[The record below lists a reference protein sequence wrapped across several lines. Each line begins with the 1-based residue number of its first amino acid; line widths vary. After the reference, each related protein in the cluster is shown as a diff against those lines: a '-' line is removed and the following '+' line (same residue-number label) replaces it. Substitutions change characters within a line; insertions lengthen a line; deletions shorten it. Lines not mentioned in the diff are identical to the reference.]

1 MIMKKHMLSVT
12 INLAL
17 SILIM
22 LFGCGGKEVS
32 VVTPMQVEN
41 VLDVIPKDVVGFVY
55 ASSFQGLNDEINAL
69 CAELAPN
76 NPPQEDLAM
85 GLVDFFGAEFEML
98 QKLGFF

>member
-1 MIMKKHMLSVT
+1 MKRHVLSATV
-12 INLAL
+12 NLTL
-17 SILIM
+17 SILIV
-22 LFGCGGKEVS
+22 LFGCGGKEVA
-32 VVTPMQVEN
+32 VGTPKEFED
-41 VLDVIPKDVVGFVY
+41 VLDVIPADVVGFVY